1 MSPSVPEVEAARPL
15 TSDKTYPRISAPPGA
30 TTRSSTYSFPVVGVT
45 TNSLMTTMSSPS
57 GAGVPVGVGDGD
69 GLGVGVGVGVGVG
82 LGAEHP
88 LKLDPSTLVP
98 GEKRPTAPAAVRC
111 CTKGSAPV
119 MSGLR
124 VSD

>member
-30 TTRSSTYSFPVVGVT
+30 TTRSSTYSFPVVGLT

-57 GAGVPVGVGDGD
+57 GAGVPVGVGDGEGEGVGVGVGVAGGVGD
-69 GLGVGVGVGVGVG
+69 GLGDGVGVGVG

-88 LKLDPSTLVP
+88 LKLEPSTLVP

-111 CTKGSAPV
+111 
-119 MSGLR
+119 
-124 VSD
+124 

>member
-30 TTRSSTYSFPVVGVT
+30 TTKSSTYSFPVLGLT

-57 GAGVPVGVGDGD
+57 GAGVPVGVGEGKGEGVGVGVAVGVGD
-69 GLGVGVGVGVGVG
+69 GLGDGVGVGVGVGVG

-88 LKLDPSTLVP
+88 LKLEPSTLVP
-98 GEKRPTAPAAVRC
+98 
-111 CTKGSAPV
+111 
-119 MSGLR
+119 
-124 VSD
+124 